1 METHDQRMHLDADL
15 CYRALASR
23 DVRFDGRFFTA
34 VRTTGVY
41 CRPVCP
47 ARTPLRR
54 NVAFYA
60 CAAAAEEA
68 GFRPCRRCRPD
79 TSPGTPEWGGTSGT
93 VSRAL
98 RLIHDGALDREGVAT
113 LSRRLGIG
121 ERHLARL
128 FAGHLGAS
136 PVAIAQTRRVHF
148 ARKLLEETDLPMTE
162 VAYSSGFASIRRFNT
177 AVGNRFGAT
186 PTQLRRQ
193 APARREEPAGGDMVL
208 RLPYRPPLDWNA
220 LLGFLRPRCTPGV
233 ESVEGD
239 TYRRTYPG
247 DEHAGVIQVR
257 PGYSPHTLELTI
269 PATLSREILRIVEKA
284 RRFFDLL
291 ADPAAVAEHLG
302 GDELLAARI
311 RRRPGIRVPGAWS
324 GFEVAVRAILGQ
336 QVSVAGATTVAGR
349 LAARYGR
356 PFSPGRHGLTRL
368 FPVADDLV
376 AARFGGIGLTAG
388 RHRAI
393 RALARAVRDGA
404 IDLEPSADPEETT
417 GRLQELPGIGPWTAS
432 YVAMRALRHPDA
444 FPAEDLWLRRALSS
458 NNDPVPARQLLER
471 AEGWRPWRAYA
482 AMYLWDQGD

>member
-1 METHDQRMHLDADL
+1 MKTRDQHMHLNADL

-23 DVRFDGRFFTA
+23 DARFDGRFFTG

-98 RLIHDGALDREGVAT
+98 RLIHDGALDGNSVTT

-136 PVAIAQTRRVHF
+136 PIAIAQTRRVHF

-162 VAYSSGFASIRRFNT
+162 VAYSSGFGSLRRFNA
-177 AVGNRFGAT
+177 AVSDRFGAT

-193 APARREEPAGGDMVL
+193 APAPRDDSATGDLVL
-208 RLPYRPPLDWNA
+208 RLPYRPPLAWDT

-239 TYRRTYPG
+239 TYRRTF
-247 DEHAGVIQVR
+247 AGKEQAGIIQVR
-257 PGYSPHTLELTI
+257 PGRSVHTLELTI
-269 PATLSREILRIVEKA
+269 PATLSREILGIVEKA

-291 ADPAAVAEHLG
+291 ADPAAVAQHLG
-302 GDELLAARI
+302 GDDLLAARI

-336 QVSVAGATTVAGR
+336 QVSVQGATTVAGR

-356 PFSPGRHGLTRL
+356 RMADGGNGLVRL
-368 FPVADDLV
+368 FPVAESL
-376 AARFGGIGLTAG
+376 ASARFRGIGLTAG
-388 RHRAI
+388 RCRAI
-393 RALARAVRDGA
+393 RALARAVRDGS

-417 GRLQELPGIGPWTAS
+417 GRLQALPGIGPWTAG

-444 FPAEDLWLRRALSS
+444 FPAEDLWLRRALST
-458 NNDPVPARQLLER
+458 NNDPVPARRLLER
-471 AEGWRPWRAYA
+471 AEDWRPWRAYA
-482 AMYLWDQGD
+482 AMYLWDQAD